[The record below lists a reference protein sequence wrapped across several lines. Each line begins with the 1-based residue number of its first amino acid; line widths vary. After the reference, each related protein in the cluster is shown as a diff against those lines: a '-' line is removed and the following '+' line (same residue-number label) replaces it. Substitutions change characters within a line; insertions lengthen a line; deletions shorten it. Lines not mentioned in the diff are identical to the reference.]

1 MPLLYPAF
9 MRSNDLNAPI
19 SLAIP
24 DRRGSGSFKWD
35 LAGPEEIP
43 MGVADMDYA
52 VAPAITE
59 ALARRI
65 EHPVFG
71 YSGTP
76 ESYREALVAWEARRH
91 DWTID
96 PSYIVTVPSVMPA
109 IAVAIEML
117 TQPGDR
123 IVTFSPVYFPFFEVI
138 RELGRE
144 VVRVPLAESVPD
156 GADSADIGEAAG
168 SVPGPRYTFHPARL
182 AEALDGAALFLLCS
196 PHNPG
201 GRVWTRK
208 ELETLRAEIDR
219 AGVPVVADEIHADLT
234 YPGETFVPWLTVG
247 TEASPTP
254 ADGGAPGPSAG
265 ATRTDGGAPTIGEP
279 PGGGAPAS
287 GALAFRADIALVA
300 PSKTFNIP
308 GLPLATAIIP
318 EEALR
323 ERYRSAL
330 NARMLRLPNLL
341 ALTAAEAA
349 YRGAD
354 AWLEEVRRAIH
365 ANYLTLRELLAPE
378 PGVRVF
384 AQEGTFIVWLDLR
397 ERLGYRAATPT
408 GGTGGAGTATGAA
421 TAGAPV
427 IGAPPPPDDSPS
439 RRFGALARE
448 HGVWLSPGRDFGPEG
463 EGFMRINVA
472 TSRELLEEGVARLRR
487 ALAAHTR

>member
-1 MPLLYPAF
+1 MH
-9 MRSNDLNAPI
+9 SNHDPGRPDSV
-19 SLAIP
+19 SLDVP
-24 DRRGSGSFKWD
+24 DRRGSGAFKWD

-43 MGVADMDYA
+43 MWVADMDYA
-52 VAPAITE
+52 VAPAVTE

-76 ESYREALVAWEARRH
+76 GSYREALTAWEARRH

-96 PSYIVTVPSVMPA
+96 PGHIVTVPSVMPA

-156 GADSADIGEAAG
+156 GADGADIGEVAG
-168 SVPGPRYTFHPARL
+168 SVPAARYTVDPARL

-208 ELETLRAEIDR
+208 ELEALRAETDR

-234 YPGETFVPWLTVG
+234 YPGEAFVPWLTV
-247 TEASPTP
+247 
-254 ADGGAPGPSAG
+254 
-265 ATRTDGGAPTIGEP
+265 R
-279 PGGGAPAS
+279 APAS
-287 GALAFRADIALVA
+287 HADIALVA

-318 EEALR
+318 DEALR

-354 AWLEEVRRAIH
+354 AWLDEVRRTIH
-365 ANYLTLRELLAPE
+365 ANYLMLRDLLAPE
-378 PGVRVF
+378 SGVRVF
-384 AQEGTFIVWLDLR
+384 AQEGTFVVWLDLR
-397 ERLGYRAATPT
+397 ERLGVSMAAQAGRAAAPA
-408 GGTGGAGTATGAA
+408 GGSGEPAI
-421 TAGAPV
+421 GAPAIGAPAIDAPA
-427 IGAPPPPDDSPS
+427 IGAPPPPEDSPS
-439 RRFGALARE
+439 RRFGKLARE
-448 HGVWLSPGRDFGPEG
+448 YGVWLSPGRDFGPEG

-472 TSRELLEEGVARLRR
+472 TSRELLATGVARLRR
-487 ALAAHTR
+487 ALATYTR